1 MQRRISSSVLRS
13 WTSARHTPPRPSRK
27 SSPAKAANNVNR
39 RDFVQ
44 GAVAGLIPGAA
55 AAIAVNVVRTRQ
67 LERERTDHPTRPP
80 ESRLSFSQQGED
92 IVMFHALHDTLK
104 IDKPTFIDVGA
115 AHPIRS
121 NNTYLLYGTG
131 ARGVLVEPNP
141 EYVKML
147 REARPGDTVLPVG
160 IGIDETEA
168 ADYYEI
174 KGAPMLNTFSSEQ
187 AEYLK
192 KQGKVVERVSKMPL
206 VNINRVIKEQLGDRT
221 PDLLSTDIEGLDYAV
236 IKSLDM
242 SKHRPGVICAEGVPM
257 FEKGRLGDLATYLI
271 AQDYVVRG
279 GSMVNTVFVDARR
292 LKD

>member
-1 MQRRISSSVLRS
+1 M
-13 WTSARHTPPRPSRK
+13 
-27 SSPAKAANNVNR
+27 NR
-39 RDFVQ
+39 RDFFR
-44 GAVAGLIPGAA
+44 GAATGFIPAA
-55 AAIAVNVVRTRQ
+55 AAAAAWNVRQKAVFDK
-67 LERERTDHPTRPP
+67 EREEQPRRPP

-104 IDKPTFIDVGA
+104 IEKPTFIDVGA
-115 AHPIRS
+115 AHPVRS

-131 ARGVLVEPNP
+131 ATGVLVEPNP
-141 EYVKML
+141 MYVKLL
-147 REARPGDTVLPVG
+147 REMRPNDTVLPVG
-160 IGIDETEA
+160 IGVDESEA

-192 KQGKVVERVSKMPL
+192 KTGKEVERVSKMPL
-206 VNINRVIKEQLGDRT
+206 VNINRVIKEQLGDRA

-236 IKSLDM
+236 IKSLDI

-279 GSMVNTVFVDARR
+279 GSMVNTIFVDGRR
-292 LKD
+292 LKE